1 LLLLLAAVPAGAAKF
16 DLLVAADVFVYI
28 GELLP
33 VLQAAAAVAADRWVQ
48 PSAKALSVALCSAA
62 LPAACSQLQSVQLRR

>member
-1 LLLLLAAVPAGAAKF
+1 MLLSEQFCGSSAGGAAGF

-33 VLQAAAAVAADRWVQ
+33 VLQAAAAVAADR
-48 PSAKALSVALCSAA
+48 
-62 LPAACSQLQSVQLRR
+62 